1 MENHLHI
8 LTDLHPSLALANFM
22 RDIKAYSSKW
32 MKNSSLFPD
41 FNGWAEGYAA
51 LTCSYMSVDKL
62 IEYIKNQQ
70 EHHKRKSFE
79 EEYRLLL
86 MESGINIDER
96 FFP

>member
-8 LTDLHPSLALANFM
+8 LTDLHPSFALADVI

-32 MKNSSLFPD
+32 MKDSCLFPD

-51 LTCSYMSVDKL
+51 ITCSIMNVNKL

-70 EHHKRKSFE
+70 EHHRKKSFE
-79 EEYRLLL
+79 EEYRRLL
-86 MESGINIDER
+86 MESGISIDER